1 MDATLSD
8 AIVAY
13 LAKGRSPFPKSD
25 ADAVAPEAPPAQ
37 REALIAAAQAIIEE
51 CLAVDVDWNSHSLS
65 EGGRRAQ
72 AVIAERHPELTP
84 EALEA
89 LYWAFTYNWR

>member
-1 MDATLSD
+1 MDAVLSD

-25 ADAVAPEAPPAQ
+25 ADAVAPEAPQ
-37 REALIAAAQAIIEE
+37 TERDALIAATQSIVNE
-51 CLAVDVDWNSHSLS
+51 CLAVEVDWNTLSLS